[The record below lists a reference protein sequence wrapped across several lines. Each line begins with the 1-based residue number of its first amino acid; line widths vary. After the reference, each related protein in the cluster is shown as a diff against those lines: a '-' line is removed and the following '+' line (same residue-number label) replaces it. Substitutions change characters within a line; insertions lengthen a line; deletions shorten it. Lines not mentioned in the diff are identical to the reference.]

1 MKGKAPVVR
10 QVSWPFVL
18 PQIAAMAASVFV
30 VYVVLRPQ
38 EFVHALMIGCGIYLV
53 YSIGSRRLIT
63 RAHRKGIRLSK
74 RGEFREAI
82 EHYRRSHDFFT
93 MHPWVDKYRSIIL
106 MSCSA
111 ISYREMALVNMGFC
125 YGQIG
130 EAQKAK
136 ECYQAAVDAFPR
148 SAMAASALRMIDT
161 FESKGKPEPATAAD
175 GEDAAAE

>member
-1 MKGKAPVVR
+1 MGQYGENMQR
-10 QVSWPFVL
+10 S
-18 PQIAAMAASVFV
+18 
-30 VYVVLRPQ
+30 LRA
-38 EFVHALMIGCGIYLV
+38 VA
-53 YSIGSRRLIT
+53 
-63 RAHRKGIRLSK
+63 
-74 RGEFREAI
+74 
-82 EHYRRSHDFFT
+82 
-93 MHPWVDKYRSIIL
+93 MHPWIDRYRSIVL

-136 ECYQAAVDAFPR
+136 ECYQAAVDAFPS

-161 FESKGKPEPATAAD
+161 FEFKGKPEPATAAD